1 MTTPPLRLN
10 AVFARAPTLRDATD
24 DDRPFLLALYAST
37 RADELARTGWS
48 AETRQVFVQMQ
59 YAAQHADY
67 LRRHPDSRC
76 QVIESGDVP
85 VGRLW
90 FARDGHSLHV
100 LDLSLI
106 PALRGQG
113 IGGAC
118 LRRVLDEAGL
128 DGLDV
133 RLHVAVGNPARRLY
147 ERLGFVAAGLPGLHQ
162 AMTWTPP
169 PGARRPALTND
180 SWEMRHEQA

>member
-67 LRRHPDSRC
+67 LRRHPAPKTP
-76 QVIESGDVP
+76 Q
-85 VGRLW
+85 
-90 FARDGHSLHV
+90 
-100 LDLSLI
+100 DL
-106 PALRGQG
+106 
-113 IGGAC
+113 
-118 LRRVLDEAGL
+118 
-128 DGLDV
+128 
-133 RLHVAVGNPARRLY
+133 
-147 ERLGFVAAGLPGLHQ
+147 
-162 AMTWTPP
+162 TPP
-169 PGARRPALTND
+169 TPASTCACRPMTGCTPGSSRRGVA
-180 SWEMRHEQA
+180 S